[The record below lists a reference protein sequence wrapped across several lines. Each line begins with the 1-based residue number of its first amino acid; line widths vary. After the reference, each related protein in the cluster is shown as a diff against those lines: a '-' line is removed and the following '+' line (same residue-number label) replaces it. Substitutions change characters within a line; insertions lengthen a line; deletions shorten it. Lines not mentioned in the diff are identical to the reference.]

1 MHDRGQPKMIVAVVS
16 FRFPPCRPSVRGEA
30 PEDKK
35 FLSQYLLITFVE
47 DIATVIDIRMNS
59 CF

>member
-1 MHDRGQPKMIVAVVS
+1 MIVASVE
-16 FRFPPCRPSVRGEA
+16 FPFSTMPSVSQQGEA